1 MFVPPATFTSGTI
14 FGAVKSAIELQD
26 AHEVFLFIADLHAV
40 TEDYD
45 KRTLGQTVLSTA
57 ALYLACGL
65 DPAKSTLFV
74 QSHVAAHSQLARL
87 LGSITSVGMLRRM
100 IQFREKAVRGGED
113 ASLSLLDYPVLM
125 AADILLYDADL
136 VPVGLDQKQHLE
148 LTRDIAT
155 RFNRRFGSKGAE
167 VLTIPAP
174 YLVTETAKVMS
185 LTDGTKKMS
194 KSEPLDASRINL
206 MDGPD
211 VIRKKIR
218 TAKTDSLRGLEFDN
232 PARPEANNL
241 LTLYSVLSGK
251 TREAAAAECADM
263 GYGTFKPLL
272 AETIVQYLAP
282 IQARYLELTSEPER
296 VLEVIRQGRERARV
310 VAEET
315 LSRASKAM
323 GFVA

>member
-1 MFVPPATFTSGTI
+1 M
-14 FGAVKSAIELQD
+14 QD

-45 KRTLGQTVLSTA
+45 PKTLGQHVLSTA

-65 DPAKSTLFV
+65 DPQKSTLFV

-148 LTRDIAT
+148 LTRDIAS
-155 RFNRRFGSKGAE
+155 RFNRIYGSKGKE
-167 VLTIPAP
+167 ILTLPAP

-194 KSEPLDASRINL
+194 KSDALDASRINL
-206 MDGPD
+206 MDPPE
-211 VIRKKIR
+211 VIRKKLKS
-218 TAKTDSLRGLEFDN
+218 AKTDSQRGLEFDN
-232 PARPEANNL
+232 PARPEVHNL
-241 LTLYSVLSGK
+241 LTIYAVLSGK
-251 TREAAAAECADM
+251 TREEVVAECADM

-272 AETIVQYLAP
+272 AETIVNYLAP
-282 IQARYLELTSEPER
+282 IQARYKELMAEPEL
-296 VLEVIRQGRERARV
+296 VLQVIREGRERAGV

-315 LSRASKAM
+315 LSRASQAM
-323 GFVA
+323 GFVT

>member
-1 MFVPPATFTSGTI
+1 M
-14 FGAVKSAIELQD
+14 
-26 AHEVFLFIADLHAV
+26 
-40 TEDYD
+40 
-45 KRTLGQTVLSTA
+45 LSTA

-113 ASLSLLDYPVLM
+113 ANLSLLDYPVLM

-155 RFNRRFGSKGAE
+155 RFNRIYGAE
-167 VLTIPAP
+167 GKEPLVLPAP

-194 KSEPLDASRINL
+194 KSDPLDASRINL
-206 MDGPD
+206 MDGPE
-211 VIRKKIR
+211 VIRKKLK
-218 TAKTDSLRGLEFDN
+218 TAKTDSIRGLEFDN
-232 PARPEANNL
+232 PARPEVHNL
-241 LTLYSVLSGK
+241 LTIYSVLSGK
-251 TREAAAAECADM
+251 TRDEVAKECADM
-263 GYGTFKPLL
+263 GFGTFKPLL
-272 AETIVQYLAP
+272 AETIIAYLAP
-282 IQARYLELTSEPER
+282 IQARYEELMNEPEQVR
-296 VLEVIRQGRERARV
+296 KIIREGRERARV

-315 LSRASKAM
+315 LSRASTAM
-323 GFVA
+323 GFVV

>member
-1 MFVPPATFTSGTI
+1 M
-14 FGAVKSAIELQD
+14 
-26 AHEVFLFIADLHAV
+26 HAV

-45 KRTLGQTVLSTA
+45 PKTLGQHVLSTA

-65 DPAKSTLFV
+65 DPQKSTLFV

-87 LGSITSVGMLRRM
+87 LGSITSVGQLKRM
-100 IQFREKAVRGGED
+100 IQFREKAKEGED
-113 ASLSLLDYPVLM
+113 ASLTLLDYPVLM

-155 RFNRRFGSKGAE
+155 RFNRLFGKGKD
-167 VLTIPAP
+167 VLVLPAP

-194 KSEPLDASRINL
+194 KSDTNDASRINL
-206 MDGPD
+206 MDPPE
-211 VIRKKIR
+211 VIRKKIKS
-218 TAKTDSLRGLEFDN
+218 AKTDSIRGLEFDN
-232 PARPEANNL
+232 PARPEVHNL
-241 LTLYSVLSGK
+241 LTIYASLSGGSGK
-251 TREAAAAECADM
+251 TREEVVAECADM

-272 AETIVQYLAP
+272 AETIVNYLAP
-282 IQARYLELTSEPER
+282 IQARYKELMSEPER
-296 VLEVIRQGRERARV
+296 VLKVIRDGRQRARV
-310 VAEET
+310 VADET
-315 LSRASKAM
+315 LSRASSAM

>member
-1 MFVPPATFTSGTI
+1 M
-14 FGAVKSAIELQD
+14 
-26 AHEVFLFIADLHAV
+26 
-40 TEDYD
+40 
-45 KRTLGQTVLSTA
+45 LSTA

-65 DPAKSTLFV
+65 DPQKSVLFV

-87 LGSITSVGMLRRM
+87 LGSITSVGQLKRM
-100 IQFREKAVRGGED
+100 IQFREKSKDGED

-155 RFNRRFGSKGAE
+155 RFNRIYGSKGKE
-167 VLTIPAP
+167 ILTLPAP

-194 KSEPLDASRINL
+194 KSDTLDASRINL
-206 MDGPD
+206 MDPPE
-211 VIRKKIR
+211 VIRKKIKS
-218 TAKTDSLRGLEFDN
+218 AKTDSQCGLEFDN
-232 PARPEANNL
+232 PARPEVHNL
-241 LTLYSVLSGK
+241 LTIYAVLSGK
-251 TREAAAAECADM
+251 TREEVTAECADM

-272 AETIVQYLAP
+272 AETIVDYLAP
-282 IQARYLELTSEPER
+282 IQARYNELMAEPER
-296 VLEVIRQGRERARV
+296 VLEVIRDGRERARV

-315 LSRASKAM
+315 LSRACSAM
-323 GFVA
+323 GFVS

>member
-1 MFVPPATFTSGTI
+1 M
-14 FGAVKSAIELQD
+14 
-26 AHEVFLFIADLHAV
+26 HAV

-45 KRTLGQTVLSTA
+45 PKVLGQHVLSTA

-113 ASLSLLDYPVLM
+113 ANLSLLDYPVLM

-155 RFNRRFGSKGAE
+155 RFNRIYGAE
-167 VLTIPAP
+167 GKEPLVLPAP

-194 KSEPLDASRINL
+194 KSDPLDASRINL
-206 MDGPD
+206 MDGPE
-211 VIRKKIR
+211 VIRKKLK
-218 TAKTDSLRGLEFDN
+218 TAKTDSIRGLEFDN
-232 PARPEANNL
+232 PARPEVHNL
-241 LTLYSVLSGK
+241 LTIYSVLSGK
-251 TREAAAAECADM
+251 TRDEVAKECADM
-263 GYGTFKPLL
+263 GFGTFKPLL
-272 AETIVQYLAP
+272 AETIIAYLAP
-282 IQARYLELTSEPER
+282 IQARYKELMNEPEQVR
-296 VLEVIRQGRERARV
+296 KIIREGRERARV

-315 LSRASKAM
+315 LSRASTAM
-323 GFVA
+323 GFVV

>member
-1 MFVPPATFTSGTI
+1 M
-14 FGAVKSAIELQD
+14 
-26 AHEVFLFIADLHAV
+26 HAV

-45 KRTLGQTVLSTA
+45 AKTLGQTVLSTA

-65 DPAKSTLFV
+65 DPSKSTLFV
-74 QSHVAAHSQLARL
+74 QSHIAAHSQLARL
-87 LGSITSVGMLRRM
+87 LGSITSVGMLKRM

-155 RFNRRFGSKGAE
+155 RFNRIYGSKDTE
-167 VLTIPAP
+167 ILTVPAP

-206 MDGPD
+206 MDGPE
-211 VIRKKIR
+211 VIRKKIKS
-218 TAKTDSLRGLEFDN
+218 AKTDSVRGLEFDN
-232 PARPEANNL
+232 PARPEAHNL
-241 LTLYSVLSGK
+241 LTLYSVLAGK
-251 TREAAAAECADM
+251 TREQAASECADM

-272 AETIVQYLAP
+272 AETIVNYLAP
-282 IQARYLELTSEPER
+282 IQARYHELINEPER
-296 VLEVIRQGRERARV
+296 VLTVIRDGRQRARV
-310 VAEET
+310 VADET
-315 LSRASKAM
+315 LSRASTAM